1 MDFIFEIL
9 FEAVFVTFGDVAAS
23 IISDPKF
30 VNRVKTIVFTVI
42 YLLIASFFAFITVN
56 VVNEYG
62 AFSDSAVILYIF
74 DSLITILYCVS
85 LILLVFRKRK
95 NTK

>member
-1 MDFIFEIL
+1 MDFIFEII
-9 FEAVFVTFGDVAAS
+9 FEAIVETFSGLAES

-30 VNRVKTIVFTVI
+30 VNRLKIIVFTVV
-42 YLLIASFFAFITVN
+42 YLMLLGFFAFITVS
-56 VVNEYG
+56 VVKKYG
-62 AFSDSAVILYIF
+62 VFSDSAVILYIF